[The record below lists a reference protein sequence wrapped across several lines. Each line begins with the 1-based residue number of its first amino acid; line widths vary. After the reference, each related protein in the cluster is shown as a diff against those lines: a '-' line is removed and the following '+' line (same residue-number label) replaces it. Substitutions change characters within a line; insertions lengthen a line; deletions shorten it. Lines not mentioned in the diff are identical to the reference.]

1 MWDTFRKYIT
11 SNITGKVLCI
21 QTSSA
26 KISTKGPT
34 NHIWKLLLTIQCLLW
49 SMWLKKPA
57 SSPVRRLSS
66 KSRSRQSTPRRNY
79 DQKLANRPNCSKT
92 AQYNLLYT
100 CQPLQANNSTYWQW
114 GRRILLSKVFWSFLF
129 LTNVELDQPRS
140 FFLFSLRNETRPRSP
155 WHVGPLWNLTFGP

>member
-57 SSPVRRLSS
+57 SSPVRRWSS

-114 GRRILLSKVFWSFLF
+114 GEKNPIVKSLLIFPLPDKCVARSTKIILSFQLKK
-129 LTNVELDQPRS
+129 
-140 FFLFSLRNETRPRSP
+140 
-155 WHVGPLWNLTFGP
+155 WIKW